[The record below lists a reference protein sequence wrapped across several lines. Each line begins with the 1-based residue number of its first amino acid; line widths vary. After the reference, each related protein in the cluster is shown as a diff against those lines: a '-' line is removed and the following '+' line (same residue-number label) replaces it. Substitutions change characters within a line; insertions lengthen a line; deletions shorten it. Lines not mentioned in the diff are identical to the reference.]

1 MSCIS
6 QEQTARK
13 LKQETMAQLS
23 AKQHKL
29 DMLRNIIN
37 QDSDTGGSNGRLRPI
52 GIHCHYDN
60 DDSIIHNTVDFVK
73 GHFDF
78 RLLLTVK

>member
-1 MSCIS
+1 VLYET
-6 QEQTARK
+6 QEQTTRK

-37 QDSDTGGSNGRLRPI
+37 QDGDNGTVSSRLRTT
-52 GIHCHYDN
+52 GDE
-60 DDSIIHNTVDFVK
+60 DDDWMIRHPFDVVFSRATSVK
-73 GHFDF
+73 RH
-78 RLLLTVK
+78 

>member
-1 MSCIS
+1 MLLYTR

-37 QDSDTGGSNGRLRPI
+37 QESDSGSVSSRLRNT
-52 GIHCHYDN
+52 G
-60 DDSIIHNTVDFVK
+60 DDDDWTTSSTVNILYARTTTWRF
-73 GHFDF
+73 
-78 RLLLTVK
+78 LY

>member
-1 MSCIS
+1 MC

-52 GIHCHYDN
+52 GNH
-60 DDSIIHNTVDFVK
+60 S
-73 GHFDF
+73 G
-78 RLLLTVK
+78 

>member
-1 MSCIS
+1 VSDDDSGVTLVSCVR

-37 QDSDTGGSNGRLRPI
+37 QDSDTGGSSGRLRPI
-52 GIHCHYDN
+52 GNHSNYGD
-60 DDSIIHNTVDFVK
+60 NTVV
-73 GHFDF
+73 
-78 RLLLTVK
+78 